1 MSRKTYTRRQAFER
15 LSGLVSPV
23 AFAQTAAEGA
33 VNGSAQVRVAPAEE
47 LVSVYE
53 YGVEAQRVLPP
64 ALYGLLTDGER
75 GMHDR
80 ITVRPRVMV
89 NGEGLDLSTE
99 LFGER
104 LFAPIMV
111 GAVSDQVQFHRDGE
125 LETVRGAAGG
135 RTAMVVS
142 SHSSHPIG
150 HIAAQ
155 AKTPLWYQVYAD
167 GNVRETRGQIDA
179 AVQAGCKA
187 IVITMGAGY
196 QTPTNGSRGTVRM
209 PARSARADWRAIDQ
223 LRDGVTVPVLVKGV
237 MSADDAE
244 TAVTR
249 GVQGVVV
256 SNFGGLLGGS
266 PSGAIEALPGIVDA
280 VNRRVPVLVD
290 GGFRRGTDVLKAIA
304 LGASAVMLGRP
315 IMWALSAYGAPGIQV
330 LLEHYQWDL
339 ARAMAMTNPKIAGL
353 DRTYVTI
360 HRA

>member
-1 MSRKTYTRRQAFER
+1 MSRQSYTRRQAFER
-15 LSGLVSPV
+15 LGGLVPPV
-23 AFAQTAAEGA
+23 AYAQTNAEGA
-33 VNGSAQVRVAPAEE
+33 ASGAAQVQVAPAEE

-53 YGVEAQRVLPP
+53 FGVEAQRVMTP
-64 ALYGLLTDGER
+64 ALYGIVTDGDR

-80 ITVRPRVMV
+80 ITLRPRVMV
-89 NGEGLDLSTE
+89 NGEGLDLSAE
-99 LFGER
+99 LFGEK
-104 LFAPIMV
+104 LFAPIMI
-111 GAVSDQVQFHRDGE
+111 GAVSDQAQFHRDGE
-125 LETVRGAAGG
+125 LETVRGASAG
-135 RTAMVVS
+135 RAAMVVS
-142 SHSSHPIG
+142 SHSTHPID
-150 HIAAQ
+150 HIAAE

-167 GNVRETRGQIDA
+167 DNVRETRAQIEA
-179 AVQAGCKA
+179 AVQAGSKA
-187 IVITMGAGY
+187 VVITTGAAY
-196 QTPTNGSRGTVRM
+196 QTPANGSRGTVRM
-209 PARSARADWRAIDQ
+209 PARSARTDWRAIDQ
-223 LRDGVTVPVLVKGV
+223 LRDGVKVPILIKGV
-237 MSADDAE
+237 MSPEDAE

-249 GVQGVVV
+249 GVQGIVV

-266 PSGAIEALPGIVDA
+266 PSGAIEMLPGIVDA

-339 ARAMAMTNPKIAGL
+339 ARAMAMTNPTIAGL